1 MTMRAEI
8 NGHQLELLPEKAI
21 FWPQHRILLLADLH
35 LGKVNHFRRSGV
47 AMPTNPN
54 SENLDRFIGLIQ
66 RHQPLRVIFLGD
78 LFHSHYNDEWEA
90 FGQVLKHYP
99 AISFELVMG
108 NHDIMSRHQYEKHRL
123 RLHAESLELDDFILT
138 HEPGE
143 YDAYNLAGHIHPGV
157 RLQGRGSQLL
167 KFPCFHLSP
176 TQFILLAF
184 GAFSFVHAFRPKI

>member
-66 RHQPLRVIFLGD
+66 RHQPLR
-78 LFHSHYNDEWEA
+78 
-90 FGQVLKHYP
+90 
-99 AISFELVMG
+99 
-108 NHDIMSRHQYEKHRL
+108 HQYEKHRL

-157 RLQGRGSQLL
+157 RLQGRGRQRL
-167 KFPCFHLSP
+167 KFPCFHFSP
-176 TQFILLAF
+176 TQGILPAF
-184 GAFSFVHAFRPKI
+184 GAFTGVHAVRPKKNDLIYIIADERVMNVRPKI